1 MGSIG
6 NYIFRTTGG
15 AFLVVLVTLTAIIW
29 VTQALRDIDLVTS
42 QGQSV
47 LAFIS
52 ITGMII
58 PQLIQVL
65 APIALVIAIVH
76 VLNKLSTDSELIV
89 MSASGMPPWR
99 LFKPILVLTALVS
112 LLVAVNSA
120 YFAPEGL
127 RALRRWATAVRTDL
141 ITYIVQPGN
150 FVTIEQGLTF
160 HIRERL
166 ANGQLLGVLL
176 DDRRDPKERI
186 TLIAEQGEF
195 LTNERGPFLLLHNG
209 SIQRQESSQ
218 RDPAIVRFDRNAFD
232 LSQFTNRMTIK
243 YSVRERYLWQL
254 ISPDLDDPNFASN
267 PAQYRAELNDRLIAI
282 VYPFAFAVIVF
293 AFLGAPRTT
302 RQSRAW
308 SIAALIAAVTGV
320 RAIGFVSTVVGVRI
334 PAFLAL
340 QHIAVFA
347 ALGLG
352 AVAISRGLIIEPPQ
366 QLVQALNALIERFTR
381 HRVAT

>member
-6 NYIFRTTGG
+6 NYIFRTTAG

-42 QGQSV
+42 QGQTV

-150 FVTIEQGLTF
+150 FVTIEHGLTF

-166 ANGQLLGVLL
+166 PNGQLLGVLL

-209 SIQRQESSQ
+209 SIQRQEANQ

-232 LSQFTNRMTIK
+232 LSQFANRMTIK

-254 ISPDLDDPNFASN
+254 VSPDLKDPNFASN

-320 RAIGFVSTVVGVRI
+320 RAVGFVSTVVGVRI
-334 PAFLAL
+334 PAFLVL
-340 QHIAVFA
+340 QHIAVFT

-352 AVAISRGLIIEPPQ
+352 AIAISRGLIIEPPQ
-366 QLVQALNALIERFTR
+366 QLVQGFNALIERFAR
-381 HRVAT
+381 QRAAT